1 MALLEQL
8 KSLVASL
15 SLKQRVSLVV
25 AAVAVAAALVT
36 FLQWREKES
45 YQVLYSGLAA
55 EDAAQVVA
63 RLKEAGAEYKLEQDG
78 SIIKVRS
85 ERIADLRLQLAATGV
100 PKTGRMGF
108 ELFDQNNFGATQFA
122 EQVNYHR
129 ALEGELERSVM
140 TIAEVES
147 ARVHI
152 TPPKDSLFSD
162 EQRPAKAS
170 VLLRLRGNALNSN
183 AKLSAQNVQAI
194 TQLVSSAVEGLAP
207 EMISVLDS
215 RGNLLNRARRG
226 GQNDPDQPSEML
238 LDYRRTIERDLIGK
252 INTTLEPLLGPDKF
266 RAGIS
271 VECDLSTTEQSEEAF
286 DPARSVMSTSQRTE
300 DIAGANQ
307 ATGVPGTASNLPRPT
322 SRPGSTGSGL
332 TRRTENIA
340 YQSSRLV
347 KKTKTPQ
354 GQVRRISVSVLL
366 DHNVRFEGAGDKARR
381 IVEPPP
387 PERLKATR
395 DLIAGVVGLQPERGD
410 QLIVEALPF
419 ESTLTFEPPPVPVV
433 AAPQGALPAVTF
445 VIDWGKANPKVA
457 AGVGGGV
464 LAAALLGGLVFWF
477 LKRRKRKA
485 AGGASVEKVKAIAG
499 SPEAKKAPG
508 ESIEGK
514 IQSQIQENRALKE
527 RQELEILSG
536 LKLPETTTKKSEVLA
551 KHMNE
556 QAKKEPAAFAHI
568 IRTWMSDAAN

>member
-1 MALLEQL
+1 MPFLEQL
-8 KSLVASL
+8 KKLVAGL
-15 SLKQRVSLVV
+15 SLKQRISL
-25 AAVAVAAALVT
+25 VAAAAAVVAGLVA
-36 FLQWREKES
+36 FLQWRTQQD
-45 YQVLYSGLAA
+45 YQVLYADLAA

-63 RLKEAGAEYKLEQDG
+63 RLKESGAEYQLEKDG
-78 SIIKVRS
+78 AVIKVRS

-152 TPPKDSLFSD
+152 TPPKESLFVE

-170 VLLRLRGNALNSN
+170 VLLRLRTSARP
-183 AKLSAQNVQAI
+183 SAQNIQAI
-194 TQLVSSAVEGLAP
+194 TQLVASAVEGLSP

-226 GQNDPDQPSEML
+226 DPGDPDQPSELL
-238 LDYRRTIERDLIGK
+238 LDYRRTIERDLIAK
-252 INTTLEPLLGPDKF
+252 INGTLEPLLGPEKF
-266 RAGIS
+266 RAGVS
-271 VECDLSTTEQSEEAF
+271 VECDLSTTEQSEEAY
-286 DPARSVMSTSQRTE
+286 DPSRSVMATSQRTE
-300 DIAGANQ
+300 DIAGGNQ
-307 ATGVPGTASNLPRPT
+307 ANGVPGAASNLPRPT
-322 SRPGSTGSGL
+322 SRPGASGSGM

-340 YQSSRLV
+340 YQSSRMI
-347 KKTKTPQ
+347 KKTRTPQ
-354 GQVRRISVSVLL
+354 GQVRRVSVSVLL
-366 DHNVRFEGAGDKARR
+366 DHNVRFEGTGPRSRR
-381 IVEPPP
+381 IVEPPT

-419 ESTLTFEPPPVPVV
+419 ESTLMFEPPATPLP
-433 AAPQGALPAVTF
+433 ATPQGALPAVTF
-445 VIDWGKANPKVA
+445 VIDWGKANPVIAASVA
-457 AGVGGGV
+457 GGI
-464 LAAALLGGLVFWF
+464 LAAMLLGGGVFWF
-477 LKRRKRKA
+477 LKRRRKKA
-485 AGGASVEKVKAIAG
+485 KGADVSVERVKAIGG
-499 SPEAKKAPG
+499 SAEGRQKPPG
-508 ESIEGK
+508 ESIEKK
-514 IQSQIQENRALKE
+514 IESQLQENRALKE
-527 RQELEILSG
+527 KQEMEILSG

-551 KHMNE
+551 KHMTE
-556 QAKKEPAAFAHI
+556 QVKKDPAAFAHI

>member
-8 KSLVASL
+8 KSLIASL
-15 SLKQRVSLVV
+15 SLKQRISLVV
-25 AAVAVAAALVT
+25 AAVAVVAGLVT
-36 FLQWREKES
+36 FLQWRERES

-170 VLLRLRGNALNSN
+170 VLLRLRGG

-226 GQNDPDQPSEML
+226 GHNDPDQPSELL

-266 RAGIS
+266 RAGVS

-286 DPARSVMSTSQRTE
+286 DPSRSVMSTSQRTE

-366 DHNVRFEGAGDKARR
+366 DHNVRYEGSGARARR

-395 DLIAGVVGLQPERGD
+395 DLIAGVVGLQPDRGD

-419 ESTLTFEPPPVPVV
+419 ESTLTFEPPPVPV
-433 AAPQGALPAVTF
+433 AATPQGALPAVTF

-457 AGVGGGV
+457 AGVGGGI
-464 LAAALLGGLVFWF
+464 LGTALLGGLVIWF

-485 AGGASVEKVKAIAG
+485 VGGGAAMERVKAIAS
-499 SPEAKKAPG
+499 SPDAKKAPG

-514 IQSQIQENRALKE
+514 IQSQLQENRALKE
-527 RQELEILSG
+527 KQEQEILSG

-551 KHMNE
+551 KHMTE